1 MSLGEQQ
8 YFYKGRRFSK
18 HKITRYAKNL
28 EGMLPLDP
36 PGYDYGR
43 TATLTQQW
51 LYLNVTS
58 KVDKYHVFL
67 KKSKKFNFFYLNLIF

>member
-1 MSLGEQQ
+1 
-8 YFYKGRRFSK
+8 
-18 HKITRYAKNL
+18 
-28 EGMLPLDP
+28 MLPLDP
-36 PGYDYGR
+36 PGYDYGRTAGR